1 MIRRMLLL
9 IVAVGLTT
17 AVIWAQTPQPPDKR
31 PGTPET
37 AVLSVA
43 KHLTAPY
50 ALYLYES
57 LSRQV
62 LSNERIM
69 EKLDSPQSPMAQDSL
84 WALDI
89 IARSITTQSQDGE
102 YVDIRR
108 VPSFFADI
116 GQRYLGPSHYWPD
129 REITPESRREQLAA
143 WYSVYLML
151 LVANATQDEIAK
163 TLQNGMFERSPEG
176 LEPGGV
182 SLVEALHRKGVLTD
196 QEYALVRVKRSG
208 PAGMETLAFPPYV
221 DQWKAKIATAYGVK

>member
-1 MIRRMLLL
+1 MKRIPALL
-9 IVAVGLTT
+9 VAAGLMT
-17 AVIWAQTPQPPDKR
+17 AVTWAQTPQAPEKQPA
-31 PGTPET
+31 TPET

-62 LSNERIM
+62 LSNERLM
-69 EKLDSPQSPMAQDSL
+69 ERLDSPQSPMAQDSL

-89 IARSITTQSQDGE
+89 IARSITIQGQDGE

-108 VPSFFADI
+108 VPSFFEDVA
-116 GQRYLGPSHYWPD
+116 QRYLSPSHYWPD
-129 REITPESRREQLAA
+129 RQITPESRREQLAA
-143 WYSVYLML
+143 WYSIYLML

-163 TLQNGMFERSPEG
+163 TLQGGMFERSPDG

-182 SLVEALHRKGVLTD
+182 SLADGLHRKGVLTD
-196 QEYALVRVKRSG
+196 QEYVLVRVKRSG
-208 PAGMETLAFPPYV
+208 PAGVETLAFPSYL
-221 DQWKAKIATAYGVK
+221 DQWKAKISAAYGAK

>member
-1 MIRRMLLL
+1 MRTVPLL
-9 IVAVGLTT
+9 VAAVVLTT
-17 AVIWAQTPQPPDKR
+17 AVTWAQTPQTPSKG
-31 PGTPET
+31 PGTAET

-57 LSRQV
+57 LSRQI
-62 LSNERIM
+62 LSNERLM
-69 EKLDSPQSPMAQDSL
+69 ERLDSPQSPMAQDSL

-89 IARSITTQSQDGE
+89 IARSITIQDQDGE

-116 GQRYLGPSHYWPD
+116 APRYLSLSHYWPD
-129 REITPESRREQLAA
+129 RQITAENKREQLAA

-163 TLQNGMFERSPEG
+163 TLQGGMFERSPEG
-176 LEPGGV
+176 LEPGGL
-182 SLVEALHRKGVLTD
+182 SLVESLHRKGLLTD

-208 PAGMETLAFPPYV
+208 PAGVETLAFPPYLE
-221 DQWKAKIATAYGVK
+221 QWKAKISTAYGVK